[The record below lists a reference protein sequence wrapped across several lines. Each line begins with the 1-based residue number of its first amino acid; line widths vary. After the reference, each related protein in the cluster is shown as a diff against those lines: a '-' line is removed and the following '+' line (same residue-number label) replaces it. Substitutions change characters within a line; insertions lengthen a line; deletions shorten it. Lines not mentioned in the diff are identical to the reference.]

1 MVPMSKL
8 LKYIVREERIFMMR
22 TIIVHT
28 LANFVLS
35 FNIYMMGQYYINETV
50 KKNVLFET
58 ELAFIF

>member
-1 MVPMSKL
+1 
-8 LKYIVREERIFMMR
+8 MR